1 MAGWDIA
8 PREAN
13 AVIART
19 ADSARAYG
27 AAERRYRQDLDDVR
41 GAGGRFLARAVGG
54 FADNL
59 EGRMRSV
66 TSRTD
71 RFLGA
76 GHQVVA
82 AYQRGDQEMAAV
94 LQRAAA
100 QASPDVRHGGVPR

>member
-8 PREAN
+8 PREAT
-13 AVIART
+13 AVMTRAGDT
-19 ADSARAYG
+19 ARAYG
-27 AAERRYRQDLDDVR
+27 VAERAYRQDLDDVR
-41 GAGGRFLARAVGG
+41 GAGGRFLARAIDG
-54 FADNL
+54 FRDNL

-76 GHQVVA
+76 GQQVVA

-100 QASPDVRHGGVPR
+100 QAAPDARHGGVPR